1 LQFFVEKCICLAQKN
16 WTYKR
21 ELLKETLPPEDSLDS
36 ATGPISNNA
45 DLISLAEIQYV
56 VKRFCQIATAMY
68 HGVKSNRAKRINHF
82 AIDEVLLDLVKGVAR
97 SYIEVI
103 EAIEDCESL
112 KAMGEI
118 AFRLIIK
125 YMMKKDV
132 LAASSA
138 QTTDASYFSQVQ

>member
-1 LQFFVEKCICLAQKN
+1 
-16 WTYKR
+16 
-21 ELLKETLPPEDSLDS
+21 
-36 ATGPISNNA
+36 
-45 DLISLAEIQYV
+45 
-56 VKRFCQIATAMY
+56 MY